1 MSTLFTKQCCRSS
14 RAWLGTVLGTLLG
27 TLIAGCAGAP
37 PADPA
42 SGPQDQAAAAVGES
56 VEAQANM
63 SEMDFLDAAS
73 RVEAFP
79 ELPDLDLTG
88 EVVSTVAEPPKVD
101 RSNELA
107 FDQAVA
113 ALRAGRLQE
122 AEVLLL
128 QITADQPELAGP
140 WVNLGQVYVLLKQ
153 FEDARM
159 AFASAVEANP
169 RSCAAHNQLGVLS
182 RQFGDFRGAEEHYRA
197 CLENVPRYKDAYL
210 NLGILYELYLGKL
223 PQALEAYRRYQLLA
237 AEPDRRVKGWVMD
250 LERRL
255 GV

>member
-1 MSTLFTKQCCRSS
+1 MSTLFTEQCRRLS
-14 RAWLGTVLGTLLG
+14 RALLGTLLG
-27 TLIAGCAGAP
+27 ALIAGCAGTP
-37 PADPA
+37 PAD
-42 SGPQDQAAAAVGES
+42 SGSERQDQAAAVVDES
-56 VEAQANM
+56 VAALPDLSEAD
-63 SEMDFLDAAS
+63 SLDAAS
-73 RVEAFP
+73 RGEAFP
-79 ELPDLDLTG
+79 ELPDLDLAG
-88 EVVSTVAEPPKVD
+88 EVVSTFTQPPKVD

-140 WVNLGQVYVLLKQ
+140 WVNLGQIYVLLEQ

-159 AFASAVEANP
+159 AFANAVDANP
-169 RSCAAHNQLGVLS
+169 RSCAAHNRLGVLS

-197 CLENVPRYKDAYL
+197 CLENVPGYKDAYL

-237 AEPDRRVKGWVMD
+237 AEPDRRVQGWVMD